1 MYFAIVVTELRE
13 ISKNNLSKGCI
24 ILLLKK
30 QQGNCMVV
38 IVMFFNTVNFLNHQY
53 SVKRGD
59 NRRSCDFFSEKKILK
74 MVRFFV
80 SFLKKIY
87 FEQTYPKQTKILLKK
102 KKNVHKFSIDHFF
115 DDENKDCVTVKLS
128 MMFPCCS

>member
-1 MYFAIVVTELRE
+1 
-13 ISKNNLSKGCI
+13 
-24 ILLLKK
+24 
-30 QQGNCMVV
+30 MVV

-80 SFLKKIY
+80 SFFKKIY

-102 KKNVHKFSIDHFF
+102 K
-115 DDENKDCVTVKLS
+115 EE
-128 MMFPCCS
+128 CS